1 VFDPSRTASR
11 SYLPGVKI
19 ALAAA
24 HFHSVGVALA
34 GPWDTVEKRPWCPLS
49 PQIGDQMQRVWSVSS
64 PICSRNQFGAD
75 FFNSAPW
82 PLPGHPEAMKMDP
95 SPS

>member
-34 GPWDTVEKRPWCPLS
+34 GPWDTVENTILLCRITQEPSLS
-49 PQIGDQMQRVWSVSS
+49 ACSQR
-64 PICSRNQFGAD
+64 
-75 FFNSAPW
+75 
-82 PLPGHPEAMKMDP
+82 LPRLIWIA
-95 SPS
+95 SL